1 MCAARGGGLGKI
13 KQLGKEVAGGVVACA
28 EEEDGGEGEGG
39 AFAFDG
45 FGEGGGQAFPTQDF
59 ADAL

>member
-1 MCAARGGGLGKI
+1 MCAARGRGVGEI
-13 KQLGKEVAGGVVACA
+13 KQLGKEGAGGVVAGA

-45 FGEGGGQAFPTQDF
+45 FGEGGGQAFATQDF